1 MPIFIFHHFFQRHFR
16 RHGRRKNSVWMVS
29 AVQSEGA
36 RWEIIY
42 NCTLLL
48 WSLLLLLLLRWSR
61 YKDAKP
67 RGPSLL
73 RKPFYAGGNPLF
85 GVTVSSINTLLVSS
99 SSSGAASLD
108 DFQIFA
114 GATNDKWLSLCLN
127 KVTNFIY

>member
-1 MPIFIFHHFFQRHFR
+1 
-16 RHGRRKNSVWMVS
+16 MVG

-42 NCTLLL
+42 NCALLL
-48 WSLLLLLLLRWSR
+48 WSLLLLLWLLLLLRWSR

-85 GVTVSSINTLLVSS
+85 GVTVSSINTFLVSS

-108 DFQIFA
+108 DFQVSA